1 MQDFSALL
9 QKYESRLS
17 GVNHVDGK
25 QLALNYLFPL
35 LRKLAGSVGEILSDH
50 EEAIN
55 DLEDALE
62 NDGETLAQARDVILL
77 LSGLLDETM
86 VAAGFYSVTDK
97 GLEDTGKAPTE
108 LRERFVEAAA
118 QVVAVVQNIEE
129 ELNGADDEDEIE
141 PDSAEGKEPASESA
155 GGRSGAVAAN
165 AAAGASAATTA
176 VEPDD
181 VIEGDGKKSGAAA
194 VAADA
199 GKAGGADAA

>member
-1 MQDFSALL
+1 MQDFSTLL

-35 LRKLAGSVGEILSDH
+35 LRKLAGSVGEILSEH
-50 EEAIN
+50 EEAIT
-55 DLEDALE
+55 DLEEALE
-62 NDGETLAQARDVILL
+62 NDGDTLAQARDVILM

-86 VAAGFYSVTDK
+86 VAAGFYSVTEK
-97 GLEDTGKAPTE
+97 GLEDTGKGPTE
-108 LRERFVEAAA
+108 LRSRFAEAAT

-141 PDSAEGKEPASESA
+141 SDSAEGAGSSGEPARGRA
-155 GGRSGAVAAN
+155 GAAVASSA
-165 AAAGASAATTA
+165 AATTAA

-181 VIEGDGKKSGAAA
+181 VIEGN
-194 VAADA
+194 
-199 GKAGGADAA
+199 GKAGGAVATVAATEAGGSDAA